1 MDQKILTLEAIRILK
16 ARYFRYIDRK
26 QWGELRTLFT
36 DDAYVDVTDDV
47 GPTGIREGGDRFVN
61 GVAKILE
68 GTVTV
73 HHGHMPELE
82 ITGPDTATGIWA
94 MEDRVEWPDGR
105 VTTGAGHYEEEYRLV
120 AGAWRISRMR
130 LTRIRVET
138 TAAPI
143 GP

>member
-1 MDQKILTLEAIRILK
+1 VDNLEAIRILK
-16 ARYFRYIDRK
+16 ARYFRHIDRK
-26 QWGELRTLFT
+26 EWAELRTLFT
-36 DDAYVDVTDDV
+36 DDAYIDVTDDV

-73 HHGHMPELE
+73 HHGHMPELQ
-82 ITGPDTATGIWA
+82 ITGSDTATGIWA

-120 AGAWRISRMR
+120 EGGWRISRMR
-130 LTRIRVET
+130 LARIRVET
-138 TAAPI
+138 TTPP
-143 GP
+143 G